1 VTVDLI
7 VSYFLLVINMLVC
20 LMAYGIITNEKITI
34 SFKLIIILFCF
45 SIITAIFRIFSYLY
59 LYIIFNCFS
68 IYYLQKIAYKISIK
82 KSIYYTIIILIIS
95 LICDA
100 AMPTILNNAYLLNIN
115 KFQNNYLFR
124 ALLIMPVSILFIF
137 IVSMPH
143 IKYIINVFYIK
154 TLENNRISKLFIIFV
169 LLIINIFVILICLNG
184 YNQVS
189 KIGHL
194 ITYLVIIFF
203 FILFALLMY
212 LFYKEYQ
219 VKVLNQNIIE
229 ENKYM
234 KDIARKDKEFK
245 HNLINNL
252 LGIKTVASKKV
263 NQLIDELISEYKT
276 DYKNILNINDLPDGI
291 LSIIYRKAYEENI
304 ENLNLV
310 VDNKI
315 KKDLVDMLL
324 PKNYNKFC
332 TSIGILFDNALDAVK
347 SCKEKVIEINFLE
360 DDKYVYYIQKKSFT
374 NVIDFEQTGTKEYT
388 TKKSGHGIG
397 LNYVKNLKN
406 IETKNEVIN
415 NMFITKVKV
424 KKIKM

>member
-1 VTVDLI
+1 
-7 VSYFLLVINMLVC
+7 M
-20 LMAYGIITNEKITI
+20 
-34 SFKLIIILFCF
+34 
-45 SIITAIFRIFSYLY
+45 
-59 LYIIFNCFS
+59 
-68 IYYLQKIAYKISIK
+68 AYKISIK

-100 AMPTILNNAYLLNIN
+100 AMPTILNNTYLLNID

-143 IKYIINVFYIK
+143 IKNIINVFYIK

-169 LLIINIFVILICLNG
+169 LLIIIIFIILICLNG

-203 FILFALLMY
+203 CILFVLLMY

-234 KDIARKDKEFK
+234 KDIARQEKEFK

-263 NQLIDELISEYKT
+263 NQLIDELILEYRT
-276 DYKNILNINDLPDGI
+276 DYKNILNINDLPDGV

-304 ENLNLV
+304 DNLNLA

-315 KKDLVDMLL
+315 KKDLIDILS

-347 SCKEKVIEINFLE
+347 SCKEKIIEINFLE
-360 DDKYVYYIQKKSFT
+360 DEEYVYYIQKNSFN
-374 NVIDFEQTGTKEYT
+374 NVIDLERTGTKEYT

-415 NMFITKVKV
+415 NMFITKL
-424 KKIKM
+424 KIKKM